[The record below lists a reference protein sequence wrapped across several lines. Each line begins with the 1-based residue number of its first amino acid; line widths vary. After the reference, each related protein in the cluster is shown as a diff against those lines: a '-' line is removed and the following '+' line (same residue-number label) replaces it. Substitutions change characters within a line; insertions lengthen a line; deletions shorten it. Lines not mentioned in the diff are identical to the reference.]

1 MKSKRQRKEIN
12 QAMKYK
18 VIVYYDNME
27 DSEQVFTNKNDAI
40 NEMYRLG
47 VKYRNARKYKVE
59 MVEVNGN

>member
-47 VKYRNARKYKVE
+47 VKYRNARMYTVE
-59 MVEVNGN
+59 MVEVCNG